1 MKTWLTTATRC
12 RVICITYTAVRPS
25 VGRSV
30 VKGVPGGSSAVA
42 WPDTTRRL
50 TRRLASLLSATIHAQ
65 TGRQRAVTRQVHKQ
79 DTEGRKNP
87 SIGLLRLC
95 CCSWSPSSGGRILC
109 QFDPRIYL
117 VSFINGQVYR
127 PTPRILKI
135 NEIPL
140 KMEKKRS
147 GTCYNAGYITIS
159 LKRHQKRFTISEVA
173 VNWHE
178 LTMPQHTMR
187 PSIARVSKQLDPE
200 QPANIP
206 PPHSAA
212 RLCLYSVFCKL
223 LVISRPVEDKKLNC
237 SEHMH
242 CTVNYKPVDSHRGAQ
257 KNILVEPPNISRG
270 PSGKKL
276 NFSLQMVHS
285 GILYI
290 FGRRRSPQTSRG
302 PGVRGSLLPLTSPS

>member
-1 MKTWLTTATRC
+1 
-12 RVICITYTAVRPS
+12 
-25 VGRSV
+25 
-30 VKGVPGGSSAVA
+30 
-42 WPDTTRRL
+42 
-50 TRRLASLLSATIHAQ
+50 
-65 TGRQRAVTRQVHKQ
+65 
-79 DTEGRKNP
+79 
-87 SIGLLRLC
+87 
-95 CCSWSPSSGGRILC
+95 
-109 QFDPRIYL
+109 
-117 VSFINGQVYR
+117 
-127 PTPRILKI
+127 
-135 NEIPL
+135 
-140 KMEKKRS
+140 MEKKRS

-302 PGVRGSLLPLTSPS
+302 PGVRGSLLPLTSPSWWAGL